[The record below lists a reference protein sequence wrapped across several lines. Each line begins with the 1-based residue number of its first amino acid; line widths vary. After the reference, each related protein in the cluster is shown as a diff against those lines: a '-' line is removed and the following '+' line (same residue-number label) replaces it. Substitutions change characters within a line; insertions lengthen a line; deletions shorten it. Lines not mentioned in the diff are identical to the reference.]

1 MDSIQVCTNLL
12 FHSASSFSM
21 ATIHNDVR
29 SFHLCNSIRE
39 RRKKEQ
45 KRIDRRKKQ
54 HLTIVP
60 PTPLIHH
67 QTPYTQTKHQALDE
81 VLKEIKNSIKR
92 GIHIDTQIFSSLL
105 ETCFQLESVNHGIQ
119 IHHLI
124 PADVLRK
131 SVSLSSKLLRLYAS
145 CGLVDSAHQL
155 FDEMPKSNTSAFPW
169 NSLIS
174 GYAELGRYEDA
185 MALYFQMEEEN
196 VEPDQFTFPRVL
208 KACAGIGSIRIG
220 EAIHRDVVRFGFG
233 YDGFVLNALVDM
245 YAKCGDIVKARKIF
259 GKIKQRDSVSWN
271 SILTGYVRHG
281 LLDDAVGI
289 LREMLLNGFQPDSVT
304 ISSILA
310 GFPLSKLAGEIH
322 GWVLRRG
329 FENNLSIANSLIG
342 VYSNQGKLDRA
353 WWLFKMMPEKDV
365 VSWNSIIT
373 GHHKCQEALTYF
385 HEMEKSGVVP
395 DNITFVS
402 LLSACAHLGLVED
415 GRILFA
421 KMKDKYRI
429 KAQMEHYACMVN
441 LLGRAGLIVE
451 AYDVI
456 VKEMEFEAGS
466 TVWGALLFAC
476 SVHGNA
482 EVGEIAANKLFDLE
496 PDNAHNFEL
505 LMKIYGGAGR
515 WEEME
520 KVMRVM
526 VDRGLDSID

>member
-1 MDSIQVCTNLL
+1 
-12 FHSASSFSM
+12 M
-21 ATIHNDVR
+21 ATIHNNVR

-45 KRIDRRKKQ
+45 KRIDRRRKQ

-67 QTPYTQTKHQALDE
+67 QTPYTQTKYQALDE
-81 VLKEIKNSIKR
+81 VLREIKNSIKR
-92 GIHIDTQIFSSLL
+92 GVHIDTQIFSSLL

-155 FDEMPKSNTSAFPW
+155 FDEMPKTNTSAFPW

-185 MALYFQMEEEN
+185 MALYFQMEEED
-196 VEPDQFTFPRVL
+196 VDPDQFTFPRVL

-220 EAIHRDVVRFGFG
+220 EEIHRDVVRFGFG

-289 LREMLLNGFQPDSVT
+289 LREILLSGFEPDSVT

-310 GFPLSKLAGEIH
+310 GFPLSKLGGEIH
-322 GWVLRRG
+322 AWVLRRG
-329 FENNLSIANSLIG
+329 FENNFSIANSLIG

-353 WWLFKMMPEKDV
+353 RWLFKMMPEKDV

-385 HEMEKSGVVP
+385 HEMENTGVVP

-415 GRILFA
+415 GRDLFA
-421 KMKDKYRI
+421 KMKDKYHI

-441 LLGRAGLIVE
+441 LLGRAGLIIE

-476 SVHGNA
+476 SVHGNT

-520 KVMRVM
+520 KVMRLM